1 MKKYYFESIYRIL
14 IYVFMIMFFT
24 AILIFA
30 VIAKD
35 TTSQESTVI
44 VISFCSVI
52 NPILLIWVCY
62 SLSMRIQIDYEKKEL
77 YIRQYY
83 FIKRI
88 KFEDIISIRIIPYN
102 EVAFDFVVTTKKFT
116 KKMAYAR
123 YLKRKPNEKIKNK
136 LNDLKQDLLTFV
148 GGNENE

>member
-1 MKKYYFESIYRIL
+1 MKKYYFDSVFRSL

-24 AILIFA
+24 AVLIFA

-52 NPILLIWVCY
+52 NSVLLFWVCF

-77 YIRQYY
+77 YIRQPY

-88 KFEDIISIRIIPYN
+88 KFEDIISIRIIPYS
-102 EVAFDFVVTTKKFT
+102 EVAFEFVVTTKKFT
-116 KKMAYAR
+116 KKMPYAR
-123 YLKRKPNEKIKNK
+123 YLKRKPNEKIRNK
-136 LNDLKQDLLTFV
+136 LNELKQDFM
-148 GGNENE
+148 NISNKNY

>member
-35 TTSQESTVI
+35 TTSHESTVI

-52 NPILLIWVCY
+52 NSILLIWVCY

-88 KFEDIISIRIIPYN
+88 KFEDIISIQII
-102 EVAFDFVVTTKKFT
+102 
-116 KKMAYAR
+116 
-123 YLKRKPNEKIKNK
+123 
-136 LNDLKQDLLTFV
+136 
-148 GGNENE
+148 

>member
-1 MKKYYFESIYRIL
+1 MKKYYFESISRIL

-52 NPILLIWVCY
+52 NSVLLFWVCF
-62 SLSMRIQIDYEKKEL
+62 SLSMRIQIDYEKREL
-77 YIRQYY
+77 YIRHPYLIKKINFEEILSIQIIDYNKVSFDFIISTKKTSKKLSFSKYY
-83 FIKRI
+83 KKKITEKRI
-88 KFEDIISIRIIPYN
+88 SIIN
-102 EVAFDFVVTTKKFT
+102 E
-116 KKMAYAR
+116 
-123 YLKRKPNEKIKNK
+123 
-136 LNDLKQDLLTFV
+136 LKQDLM
-148 GGNENE
+148 NISNKNY

>member
-1 MKKYYFESIYRIL
+1 MKKYYFESISRIL

-52 NPILLIWVCY
+52 NSILLFWVCF
-62 SLSMRIQIDYEKKEL
+62 SLSMRIQIDYEKREL
-77 YIRQYY
+77 YIRHPYLIRKINFEEILSIQIIDYNKVSFDFIISTKKTSKKLSFSKYY
-83 FIKRI
+83 KKKNTEKRI
-88 KFEDIISIRIIPYN
+88 SIIN
-102 EVAFDFVVTTKKFT
+102 E
-116 KKMAYAR
+116 
-123 YLKRKPNEKIKNK
+123 
-136 LNDLKQDLLTFV
+136 LKQDLM
-148 GGNENE
+148 NISNKNY

>member
-1 MKKYYFESIYRIL
+1 MKKYYFESISRIL

-52 NPILLIWVCY
+52 NSILLFWVCF
-62 SLSMRIQIDYEKKEL
+62 SLSMRIQIDYKKREL
-77 YIRQYY
+77 YIRHPY
-83 FIKRI
+83 FIRKINFEEILSIQIIDYNKVSFDFIISTKKTSKKLSFSKYYKKKNTEKRI
-88 KFEDIISIRIIPYN
+88 SIIN
-102 EVAFDFVVTTKKFT
+102 E
-116 KKMAYAR
+116 
-123 YLKRKPNEKIKNK
+123 
-136 LNDLKQDLLTFV
+136 LKQDLM
-148 GGNENE
+148 NISNKNY